1 MKHKYKNINLRS
13 EACQLVE
20 ICNKIIEDYQSQGLR
35 LTLRQ
40 LYYCLVVKNI
50 IQNKEK
56 SYKKLSSVV
65 SDARLG
71 GLMDWNAI
79 EDRIRRPQIPTD
91 FKDLAELVE
100 AAVASYRLDR
110 WAGQENYVECWVEKD
125 AISGVLAPLAR
136 KYHITL
142 VVNRGYSSQSAM
154 YESAQRFIHNGEEEM
169 RDATLLY
176 LGDHDSSGEDMVR
189 DIRDR
194 LAMFNVQDLKVEKI
208 ALTMDQIDQYDPPP
222 NPVKVSDPR
231 AAQYMAAHGDTSWEV
246 DALPPTVLQQIVED
260 SIVNLLDVEMMD
272 KIIRQEERDKLYLQQ
287 VVAEKGKKKKKGR

>member
-1 MKHKYKNINLRS
+1 MKCRYRAINLRA
-13 EACQLVE
+13 EALQLVKA
-20 ICNKIIEDYQSQGLR
+20 CNEVIDDYRGQGLK

-40 LYYCLVVKNI
+40 LFYQMVTKNTI
-50 IQNKEK
+50 PNTEK
-56 SYKKLSSVV
+56 SYKKLSSII

-71 GLMDWNAI
+71 GLMDWSAI

-100 AAVASYRLDR
+100 VAVASYRLDR
-110 WAGQENYVECWVEKD
+110 WAGQEDYVELWCEKD
-125 AISGVLAPLAR
+125 AIAGVLSPMAR

-142 VVNRGYSSQSAM
+142 MVNRGYSSQSAM
-154 YESAQRFIHNGEEEM
+154 YESAQRFIRNSEEEM